1 MSLDVH
7 IEDPSTS
14 NKAKVTARGQ
24 VVVSSISFSESFS
37 ITVDAINTA
46 FNLVLPKENKNFVI
60 TDIILTGDKTIST
73 VNDASIVVYEAPS
86 LAETAPDNVLLDVD
100 VARSSSLVMT
110 GLNLITETAAK
121 FINIK
126 STEINV
132 KATLMG
138 YYVEE

>member
-1 MSLDVH
+1 MSLDIH

-14 NKAKVTARGQ
+14 NKARVTGRGQ

-37 ITVDAINTA
+37 TTVNVINTA
-46 FNLVLPKENKNFVI
+46 FNLVLPKENQKFVI
-60 TDIILTGDKTIST
+60 TDIVLTGDKNVST
-73 VNDASIVVYEAPS
+73 VEDASIVVYEAPD
-86 LAETAPDNVLLDVD
+86 LASITPDNVLLDVD
-100 VARSSSLVMT
+100 VARSSSLVLT

-132 KATLMG
+132 KATMMG